1 MLALTLTLMLAQEPA
16 LTPGPAPA
24 GAPLSTE
31 ALKDLTH
38 TYVRG
43 ERMAAIPFG
52 ISGLSQALAGSLLLT
67 SNSDIARGAAVP
79 LLIFGGVE
87 LIAAVLLGVR
97 NQEVKLDELLA
108 EDKGKFLEH
117 ERKHA
122 HRIVHVYQPALLA
135 VEAVA
140 LATGGALAGGGAV
153 RGDDKLLGVGLGLAI
168 GSLVLFVLDWAVLDR
183 AQAYETALR

>member
-1 MLALTLTLMLAQEPA
+1 
-16 LTPGPAPA
+16 
-24 GAPLSTE
+24 
-31 ALKDLTH
+31 
-38 TYVRG
+38 
-43 ERMAAIPFG
+43 
-52 ISGLSQALAGSLLLT
+52 
-67 SNSDIARGAAVP
+67 
-79 LLIFGGVE
+79 
-87 LIAAVLLGVR
+87 
-97 NQEVKLDELLA
+97 VKLDELLA
-108 EDKGKFLEH
+108 QDKGKFLEQ

-153 RGDDKLLGVGLGLAI
+153 RHDDKLLGVGLGLAI